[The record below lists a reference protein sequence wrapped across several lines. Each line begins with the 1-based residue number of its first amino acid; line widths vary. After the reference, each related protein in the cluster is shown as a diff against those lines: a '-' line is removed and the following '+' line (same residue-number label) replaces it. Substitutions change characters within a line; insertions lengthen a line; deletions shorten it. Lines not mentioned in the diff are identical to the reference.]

1 MTLSDLI
8 SDGRVHVLDGAIG
21 TLLYERGLFV
31 NVCYD
36 ELSVTR
42 PELLRDVHAAY
53 VEAGAEVIETN
64 SFGANPVKLSPYGL
78 DGRTEEINEAAAR
91 VALEAAG
98 TKALVAGAMGPL
110 GIRIEPWGPTSVDDA
125 TEHFRRQAQGLLY
138 GGVHGFILE
147 TFADVA
153 ELECAFNAIRSLS
166 DLPVLA
172 HMTVG
177 DDGRTP
183 YGTTPEQL
191 AAALSAIGPE
201 VIGLNCSV
209 GPAGILDSLE
219 EMSDV
224 YDGPLSAMPNAGV
237 PRAVGDRKIYMASP
251 EYMAL
256 YSRRLIA
263 AGARFVGGCCGTTP
277 EHIRAIR
284 DHVAAV
290 QPNRTAAVVAR
301 QIKETDAER
310 LDPVPLAE
318 RSAWGRKLAEGE
330 FLTAAEIV
338 PAAGWDPGPMIAAA
352 KQLAGAGVDA
362 LTVLDRPRGR
372 SRMAVVPA
380 ASILSREV
388 GVETIIHYTCRDR
401 NMLGM
406 ISDLLGAA
414 AAGINNLMLTSGDP
428 SAIGQFPQSNAVFD
442 IDSIGLTNV
451 VTQLNRGLDPGGNPI
466 GGAAKFVIGI
476 VAKPSPVDA
485 EREIER
491 YHWKVEAG
499 AEYAVTQPVFDA
511 QELSR
516 HLERTTR
523 WPLPTVL
530 GVYLAPSLR
539 TLEFLGGEMP
549 GIRVPERVMA
559 RMRAAQEKGAEY
571 AEAEALAFA
580 REVLDAVRDQVH
592 GVYVAAPPG
601 RIDLMKRFLIGL
613 QEDA

>member
-1 MTLSDLI
+1 MSLSDLI
-8 SDGRVHVLDGAIG
+8 EDGRVHILDGAMG

-36 ELSVTR
+36 ELSVSR
-42 PELLRDVHAAY
+42 PELLRDVHSSY
-53 VEAGAEVIETN
+53 VEAGAEVLETN
-64 SFGANPVKLSPYGL
+64 TFGANPVKLSPYGL
-78 DGRTEEINEAAAR
+78 DHRTEEINEAAAR

-98 TKALVAGAMGPL
+98 SKALVAGALGPL

-125 TEHFRRQAQGLLY
+125 TEHFKRQVQGLLY
-138 GGVHGFILE
+138 GGVHGFVLE
-147 TFADVA
+147 TFADVS
-153 ELECAFNAIRSLS
+153 EIECAYRAIRSLS

-177 DDGRTP
+177 EDGRTP
-183 YGTTPEQL
+183 YGTTPDQL
-191 AAALSAIGPE
+191 ATTLAALGPE
-201 VIGLNCSV
+201 VIGLNCSL
-209 GPAGILDSLE
+209 GPAGILDGIE
-219 EMSDV
+219 DMAEV
-224 YDGPLSAMPNAGV
+224 YHGPLSAMPNAGV
-237 PRAVGDRKIYMASP
+237 PRAVGDRQIYMASP

-256 YSRRLIA
+256 YARRLIDV
-263 AGARFVGGCCGTTP
+263 GVRFLGGCCGTTP

-284 DHVAAV
+284 DQVAAV
-290 QPNRTAAVVAR
+290 QPTRTAAVVAK
-301 QIKETDAER
+301 QLQNDDAER

-318 RSAWGRKLAEGE
+318 RSAWGAKLATGA

-338 PAAGWDPGPMIAAA
+338 PSAGWNTSPMLAAA
-352 KQLAGAGVDA
+352 RQLADAGVDA
-362 LTVLDRPRGR
+362 LNVLDRPRGR

-380 ASILSREV
+380 ASIISREV

-414 AAGINNLMLTSGDP
+414 ATGLNNLLLSSGDP
-428 SAIGQFPQSNAVFD
+428 SAIGQLPQASAVFD

-451 VTQLNRGLDPGGNPI
+451 VTQLNRGLDPGANPI
-466 GGAAKFVIGI
+466 GGPTSFVIGI
-476 VAKPSPVDA
+476 TAKPSPVDP
-485 EREIER
+485 EREVER
-491 YHWKVEAG
+491 FHWKVEAG

-511 QELSR
+511 QEFSR
-516 HLERTTR
+516 HVERTAK

-530 GVYLAPSLR
+530 GVYLAPTLR

-549 GIRVPERVMA
+549 GIRVPERLLA
-559 RMRAAQEKGAEY
+559 RMRVAQDKGPEF

-580 REVLDAVRDQVH
+580 SEVLDAVRDRVA

-601 RIDLMKRFLIGL
+601 RIDLMQRFLKEL
-613 QEDA
+613 K

>member
-8 SDGRVHVLDGAIG
+8 HDGRVHVMDGAMG
-21 TLLYERGLFV
+21 TLLYERGMFV

-36 ELSVTR
+36 ELSVSR
-42 PELLRDVHAAY
+42 PELLRDVHSAY
-53 VEAGAEVIETN
+53 VQAGAEVLETN
-64 SFGANPVKLSPYGL
+64 TFGANPVKLSPYGL
-78 DGRTEEINEAAAR
+78 DHRTEEINEAAAR
-91 VALEAAG
+91 VALDAAG
-98 TKALVAGAMGPL
+98 SSALVAGAMGPL

-125 TEHFRRQAQGLLY
+125 TEHFKRQVQGLLY
-138 GGVHGFILE
+138 GGVHGFVLE
-147 TFADVA
+147 TFTDITEV
-153 ELECAFNAIRSLS
+153 ECAFRAIRSLC

-177 DDGRTP
+177 EDGCTP

-191 AAALSAIGPE
+191 AVALAELGPE
-201 VIGLNCSV
+201 VIGLNCSL
-209 GPAGILDSLE
+209 GPAGILDGIE
-219 EMSDV
+219 EMAEV
-224 YDGPLSAMPNAGV
+224 HDGPLSAMPNAGV
-237 PRAVGDRKIYMASP
+237 PRAVGDRQIYMASP

-256 YSRRLIA
+256 YARRLMN
-263 AGARFVGGCCGTTP
+263 AGVRFLGGCCGTTP

-284 DHVAAV
+284 DQVAAV
-290 QPNRTAAVVAR
+290 QPTQTAAVVAK
-301 QIKETDAER
+301 QLESASAEL

-318 RSAWGRKLAEGE
+318 RSEWGRKIVQGE

-338 PAAGWDPGPMIAAA
+338 PSAGWDTGPMIDAARR
-352 KQLAGAGVDA
+352 LSEAGVDA
-362 LTVLDRPRGR
+362 LNVLDRPRGR

-380 ASILSREV
+380 AAILSREL

-414 AAGINNLMLTSGDP
+414 ASGLNNLLLSSGDP
-428 SAIGQFPQSNAVFD
+428 SAIGEFPHGNVVFD

-451 VTQLNRGLDPGGNPI
+451 VHQLNHGLDPGANPI
-466 GGAAKFVIGI
+466 GGATKFVIGI
-476 VAKPSPVDA
+476 TAKPSPIDA
-485 EREIER
+485 EREIDR

-511 QELSR
+511 QEFSR
-516 HLERTTR
+516 HVERTSQ
-523 WPLPTVL
+523 WPLPTIL

-539 TLEFLGGEMP
+539 TLEFLSGEKP
-549 GIRVPERVMA
+549 GIRVPERLLA
-559 RMRAAQEKGAEY
+559 RMRHAQDKGPDF

-580 REVLDAVRDQVH
+580 HEVLEAVRGKVD

-601 RIDLMKRFLIGL
+601 RIDLMQRFLREL
-613 QEDA
+613 NEA

>member
-1 MTLSDLI
+1 MTLADLI
-8 SDGRVHVLDGAIG
+8 ADGRVHVIDGAMG
-21 TLLYERGLFV
+21 TSLYDRGHFV

-42 PELLRDVHAAY
+42 PELLLDVHTAY
-53 VEAGAEVIETN
+53 VDAGAEILETN
-64 SFGANPVKLSPYGL
+64 TFGANPVKLSPYGL
-78 DGRTEEINEAAAR
+78 DRRTEEINEAAAR

-98 TKALVAGAMGPL
+98 TKAVVAGAIGPL
-110 GIRIEPWGPTSVDDA
+110 GIRIEPWGPTGVDEA
-125 TEHFRRQAQGLLY
+125 VAHFKRQVQGLLY

-147 TFADVA
+147 TFADVS
-153 ELECAFNAIRSLS
+153 ELACAYQAIRALS

-177 DDGRTP
+177 EDGRTP
-183 YGTTPEQL
+183 YGTTPDQL
-191 AAALSAIGPE
+191 ATTLAELGPE
-201 VIGLNCSV
+201 VLGLNCSL
-209 GPAGILDSLE
+209 GPAGILDGIE
-219 EMSDV
+219 EMADV
-224 YDGPLSAMPNAGV
+224 FDGPLSAMPNAGV
-237 PRAVGDRKIYMASP
+237 PRNVGDRQIYMASP
-251 EYMAL
+251 EYMAQ
-256 YSRRLIA
+256 YARRLID
-263 AGARFVGGCCGTTP
+263 AGVRFLGGCCGTTP

-284 DHVAAV
+284 DQVAAV
-290 QPNRTAAVVAR
+290 QPTQTAQVVAR
-301 QIKETDAER
+301 QLANAEAEL

-318 RSAWGRKLAEGE
+318 RSEWGRKLADGS

-338 PAAGWDPGPMIAAA
+338 PSAGWDTGPMLGAAQ
-352 KQLAGAGVDA
+352 QLADAGVDA
-362 LTVLDRPRGR
+362 LNVLDRPRGR

-380 ASILSREV
+380 AAILSREV

-414 AAGINNLMLTSGDP
+414 ATGLNNLLLSSGDP
-428 SAIGQFPQSNAVFD
+428 SAIGQVPQANAVFD

-451 VTQLNRGLDPGGNPI
+451 VSQLNRGLDPGANPI
-466 GGAAKFVIGI
+466 GGPSKFVIGI
-476 VAKPSPVDA
+476 TAKPSPVDPT
-485 EREIER
+485 REIER
-491 YHWKVEAG
+491 YHYKVEAG

-511 QELSR
+511 QEFSR
-516 HLERTTR
+516 HVERTSK

-549 GIRVPERVMA
+549 GIRVPERLLA
-559 RMRAAQEKGAEY
+559 RMRTAQDKGAEH

-580 REVLDAVRDQVH
+580 HEVLDAVRDRVV

-601 RIDLMKRFLIGL
+601 RIDLMTRFVEGL
-613 QEDA
+613 SE

>member
-53 VEAGAEVIETN
+53 VEAGAEIIETN

-78 DGRTEEINEAAAR
+78 DARTEEINEAAAR
-91 VALEAAG
+91 VALQAAG
-98 TKALVAGAMGPL
+98 SKALVAGALGPL
-110 GIRIEPWGPTSVDDA
+110 GIRIEPWGPTSVEDA

-191 AAALSAIGPE
+191 AATLGALGPE

-290 QPNRTAAVVAR
+290 QPNRPAAVVAK
-301 QIKETDAER
+301 QIKETDAEQ
-310 LDPVPLAE
+310 LDPIPLVE
-318 RSAWGRKLAEGE
+318 RSAWGRKLTEGE

-338 PAAGWDPGPMIAAA
+338 PAAGWDTGPMITAA

-466 GGAAKFVIGI
+466 GGATRFVIGI

-580 REVLDAVRDQVH
+580 REVLDAVRDKVH

-601 RIDLMKRFLIGL
+601 RIDLMQRFLTEL
-613 QEDA
+613 